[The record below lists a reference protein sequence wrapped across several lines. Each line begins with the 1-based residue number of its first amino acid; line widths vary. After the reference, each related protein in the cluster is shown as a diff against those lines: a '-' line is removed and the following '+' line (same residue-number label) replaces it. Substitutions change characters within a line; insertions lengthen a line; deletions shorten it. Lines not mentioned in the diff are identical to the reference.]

1 MERWSG
7 RVALVTGASV
17 GIGAG
22 LCRALVQH
30 GMVVIGC
37 ARSVEKIRA
46 IAEEDAV
53 KAAPGKLVAIKC
65 DLTQESEILSMFDEI
80 RRTFGRL
87 DVCINNAGLS
97 HNTPL
102 LTGKPS
108 DWKNMLDVNIM
119 ALCICTQQSVKLMLE
134 KGIHDGFII
143 HISSLPQDAPLEI
156 ETWSF
161 LWGHRI
167 ENLTGMMGI
176 NFYSG
181 TKFMVR
187 ALTEGLRRELKALNS
202 HIRISSVSPGMVT
215 TEFLG
220 NFLKDDSTRKA
231 SDFYDSIETLQPK
244 DIADSVLYILSVPLH
259 VEVHDIII
267 RPYGQTM

>member
-1 MERWSG
+1 MERWNG
-7 RVALVTGASV
+7 RVALVTGASA

-65 DLTQESEILSMFDEI
+65 DISQETEILSLFSEI
-80 RRTFGRL
+80 RQKFGRL

-97 HNTPL
+97 HDSPL
-102 LTGKPS
+102 LTGNTS
-108 DWKNMLDVNIM
+108 EWKNMLDVNIM
-119 ALCICTQQSVKLMLE
+119 GLCICTQEAVKLMQE
-134 KGIHDGFII
+134 KGIDDGQII
-143 HISSLPQDAPLEI
+143 HLSSI
-156 ETWSF
+156 G
-161 LWGHRI
+161 GHR
-167 ENLTGMMGI
+167 LGGMGMFGI
-176 NFYSG
+176 HFYCG

-202 HIRISSVSPGMVT
+202 KIRIASVSPGIVE
-215 TEFLG
+215 TEFFDRYEKE
-220 NFLKDDSTRKA
+220 NPSKKA
-231 SDFYDSIETLQPK
+231 PDMFNSMQALQAK
-244 DIADSVLYILSVPLH
+244 DIADSVLYILSAPQH
-259 VEVHDIII
+259 VEVHDIIV
-267 RPYGQTM
+267 RPYDQPT

>member
-22 LCRALVQH
+22 LCRVLVQH

-37 ARSVEKIRA
+37 ARCVEKIRA

-53 KAAPGKLVAIKC
+53 KNAAGRLVAIKC
-65 DLTQESEILSMFDEI
+65 DLTQESDILSMFDEI

-108 DWKNMLDVNIM
+108 DWKNMLDVNIT

-143 HISSLPQDAPLEI
+143 HISSIA
-156 ETWSF
+156 
-161 LWGHRI
+161 GHRI

-244 DIADSVLYILSVPLH
+244 DIADSVLYILSVPPH

>member
-1 MERWSG
+1 MERWNG

-65 DLTQESEILSMFDEI
+65 DISQETEILSLFSEI
-80 RRTFGRL
+80 RQKFGRL

-97 HNTPL
+97 HDSPLVTGNT
-102 LTGKPS
+102 S

-119 ALCICTQQSVKLMLE
+119 GLCICTQEAVKLMQE
-134 KGIHDGFII
+134 KGIDDGQII
-143 HISSLPQDAPLEI
+143 HLSSIGA
-156 ETWSF
+156 SS
-161 LWGHRI
+161 R
-167 ENLTGMMGI
+167 
-176 NFYSG
+176 S
-181 TKFMVR
+181 K
-187 ALTEGLRRELKALNS
+187 
-202 HIRISSVSPGMVT
+202 IRIASISPGIVE
-215 TEFLG
+215 TEFFDRYEKE
-220 NFLKDDSTRKA
+220 NPSKKA
-231 SDFYDSIETLQPK
+231 PDMFSSMQALQAK
-244 DIADSVLYILSVPLH
+244 DIADSVLYILSAPQH
-259 VEVHDIII
+259 VEVHDIIV
-267 RPYGQTM
+267 RPYDQPT